1 MLKEVEGG
9 IIKEAEGWG
18 EKRLSST
25 QAGRFDF
32 HRWRQRDPQPGH
44 RNAHELRGPGGTEL

>member
-18 EKRLSST
+18 EKRMSST

-32 HRWRQRDPQPGH
+32 HRWCQRDPQLGH
-44 RNAHELRGPGGTEL
+44 GNVHGLRGPGGMEL